1 MWNLSF
7 KFRGQKIE
15 NIESAEN
22 LEEIKNQE
30 VLEVISVS

>member
-7 KFRGQKIE
+7 KFLEQKIE
-15 NIESAEN
+15 NIESVEN

-30 VLEVISVS
+30 ALEVISVS

>member
-7 KFRGQKIE
+7 KFLGQKIE
-15 NIESAEN
+15 NIESAES

-30 VLEVISVS
+30 ALEVISVS